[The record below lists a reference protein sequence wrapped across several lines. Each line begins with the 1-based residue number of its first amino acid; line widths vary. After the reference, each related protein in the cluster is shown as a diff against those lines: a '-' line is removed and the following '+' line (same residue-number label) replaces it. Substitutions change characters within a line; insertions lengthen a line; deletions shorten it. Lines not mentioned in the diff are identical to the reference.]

1 MKNNLNRFGR
11 FDSGITVEPDV
22 HMLTG
27 RQTGFGSGLV
37 QLILINAL
45 IMSSIIT
52 GLSYITTGANVF
64 IIMLETAVLSG
75 LICLPKNKWPAVT
88 ALSAVLLMLITN
100 YRSIVAGFAI
110 LISKFALLSKT
121 HLHSME
127 SLAEEYLIT
136 SEGSAVTWCLAAY
149 AFILTLL
156 LYYSVFIHS
165 NFLITFLATFM
176 MPEIGLYYGK
186 VPSYTAAFVLLTSYL
201 CVFAMQLNDF
211 SANKHGR
218 NNTFT
223 KQRRKEIFY
232 LTETSYKRSAFAQL
246 AGQLSLITALAV
258 IISFIGIQ
266 VSNYERSKEINILR
280 TELTLDFSASGLNRA
295 IEKIKDIN
303 SDINININ
311 INNGNK
317 KPGRVN
323 LSGGAVR
330 SGGLSLG
337 NLKNAHDISFN
348 NTKIMEISTDQK
360 PNDSIYLRGY
370 AAGHYTGDKW
380 ISGSELMFDPD
391 RDEIAAATINATY
404 NTIIR
409 FADGSLYS
417 IGRMNISDLTNSGIH
432 FAPYYYSYENAD
444 TDIRIINGDYATT
457 GSSSYVD
464 FFCNDLSD
472 DISYELSTY
481 TVHSEDYLIP
491 YAFYRINRFG
501 GSGEDMSAI
510 IESSPLFTGDQPV
523 FTVLQLFNKANELN
537 LALFDVDEGYGE
549 YLNGIDVINSPYKI
563 TLVDSKDTNAPYSE
577 RYSVVFSDGDQ
588 LMTVTFNE
596 FLEYFYN
603 ICVTAYENGFI
614 PDADK
619 YTTDIFQAADNA
631 FENYRDVDINIDTD
645 KLAEMGIDDFYS
657 QWSNYFN
664 DDLDIFKEF
673 IRYEDSCVLTLERIF
688 WENFTYSLK
697 VEKTPEG
704 EDFIEHFLYDMR
716 EGSCSYFASAGVQLL
731 RYYGVP
737 AKYVEGFVIPYTD
750 INDVE
755 LSSDGYYHYNVYD
768 YCAHAWIEIYKP
780 FIGWVPVEFTVAPA
794 IQNTYITETEST
806 PTETP
811 APTVTTEASTSESVT
826 TPVSESESTTATSHS
841 ASGTSKQKDAKLP
854 NWVFYL
860 LIIIGA
866 QAVILTF
873 YILTRSAVIRENK
886 ESISRDNE
894 NENAVGLY
902 NLILK
907 YLKCIGVSSLAN
919 VSDKMRCETICDML
933 EKMHIPIERDKL
945 IQAADK
951 ATEARLSDREF
962 TFEDNA
968 QLRVLLIEV
977 KQICAERMS
986 KAQWFKAKYIKMLY

>member
-1 MKNNLNRFGR
+1 M
-11 FDSGITVEPDV
+11 
-22 HMLTG
+22 
-27 RQTGFGSGLV
+27 
-37 QLILINAL
+37 
-45 IMSSIIT
+45 
-52 GLSYITTGANVF
+52 
-64 IIMLETAVLSG
+64 
-75 LICLPKNKWPAVT
+75 
-88 ALSAVLLMLITN
+88 
-100 YRSIVAGFAI
+100 
-110 LISKFALLSKT
+110 
-121 HLHSME
+121 
-127 SLAEEYLIT
+127 
-136 SEGSAVTWCLAAY
+136 
-149 AFILTLL
+149 
-156 LYYSVFIHS
+156 
-165 NFLITFLATFM
+165 
-176 MPEIGLYYGK
+176 
-186 VPSYTAAFVLLTSYL
+186 
-201 CVFAMQLNDF
+201 
-211 SANKHGR
+211 
-218 NNTFT
+218 
-223 KQRRKEIFY
+223 
-232 LTETSYKRSAFAQL
+232 
-246 AGQLSLITALAV
+246 
-258 IISFIGIQ
+258 
-266 VSNYERSKEINILR
+266 
-280 TELTLDFSASGLNRA
+280 
-295 IEKIKDIN
+295 
-303 SDINININ
+303 
-311 INNGNK
+311 
-317 KPGRVN
+317 
-323 LSGGAVR
+323 
-330 SGGLSLG
+330 SLG

-391 RDEIAAATINATY
+391 RDEIAAATINAAY

-409 FADGSLYS
+409 FADSSLYS

-432 FAPYYYSYENAD
+432 FAPYYYSYENSD

-481 TVHSEDYLIP
+481 TIYSEGFIIP
-491 YAFYRINRFG
+491 YSFYRLTNFND
-501 GSGEDMSAI
+501 SGEDMSAI
-510 IESSPLFTGDQPV
+510 IENSPLFTGDQPV
-523 FTVLQLFNKANELN
+523 FTVNQLFNQTFILN
-537 LALFDVDEGYGE
+537 NIALYDKDLDEPFY
-549 YLNGIDVINSPYKI
+549 GIDIANSDYSLKLI
-563 TLVDSKDTNAPYSE
+563 DSKDTDAPFSE
-577 RYSVVFSDGDQ
+577 RYSVTASDGDKQ
-588 LMTVTFNE
+588 ITVTFNE

-603 ICVTAYENGFI
+603 ICVTAYANGFF
-614 PDADK
+614 PEET
-619 YTTDIFQAADNA
+619 YTIDIFQAADNA

-645 KLAEMGIDDFYS
+645 KLSEFGLGDIYGL
-657 QWSNYFN
+657 WSANFDYDSVDN
-664 DDLDIFKEF
+664 DKNFVL
-673 IRYEDSCVLTLERIF
+673 YEDSCVNILKGFFRDY
-688 WENFTYSLK
+688 FTYSLK

-737 AKYVEGFVIPYTD
+737 ARYVEGFVIPYTD

-826 TPVSESESTTATSHS
+826 TPVSESKSTASTSHS

-866 QAVILTF
+866 VAVILTF
-873 YILTRSAVIRENK
+873 YILTRSAVIRENN
-886 ESISRDNE
+886 ENINRDNE

-951 ATEARLSDREF
+951 AIEARLSDREF

-968 QLRVLLIEV
+968 QLRELLIEV